1 MNAYCLNCLG
11 EHPPT
16 LCPDEIGEHISEATR
31 VAQEINLEALAWKRV
46 TPQAMGWRT
55 RLTDD
60 DDDPEARV
68 SPVSNEVLLNQL
80 SHRFTLGHARAI
92 EARHGNV
99 LVHTRKQ
106 RRLRPDVASRVDE
119 LLGQA
124 DAVLGTTARD
134 RIERARRYL
143 DAARDLDE
151 LDPRIHLRLGFVLSR
166 DGRHA
171 PAATSFQQ
179 AAEVLPAGLAP
190 GLAGSM
196 QLLASRA
203 SFLGQ
208 QYKDAWELA
217 NAAEQA
223 IPNDGGVH
231 YQKALVASRYAQAG
245 RSVKICLRR
254 ALDLDPIYYTLAAL
268 DPSFEQA
275 TWATAVK
282 PLLQEVEDESIQAL
296 IERRDSCH
304 ELFSELE
311 GIAASPNFTQLP
323 SSIGG
328 SAEQGHDAHAE
339 TRSLLSW
346 TRGLLTT
353 VEASFD
359 QGPAARSTFEGKIH
373 QAQQRLKHW
382 ILAWQA
388 ALLAKMRGLAAAALP
403 PGDKPLP
410 AGAAQHVQRLTELL
424 AELEQIELG
433 VTRSPALLDLE
444 RRVAQEAHALA
455 VLNKPEPKPKKR
467 KKSRLTDTL
476 GKVGFYLAVTTAVL
490 AALGADLLVLNSLT
504 FIEHPFWATA
514 GAAAFT
520 VYLPELVARLTRPR
534 SAEVNFSL
542 HELAFLPA
550 YLLFPVLPAA
560 GVVHSIPTA
569 GMFMLMMGVCAIMSM
584 LLIVG
589 LTGRR

>member
-11 EHPPT
+11 EHPPA

-31 VAQEINLEALAWKRV
+31 VAQEINLEALAWKRQ
-46 TPQAMGWRT
+46 TPQTMGWRT

-60 DDDPEARV
+60 DDPEAKV
-68 SPVSNEVLLNQL
+68 GPVSNQALLEQL

-99 LVHTRKQ
+99 LARTRKQ
-106 RRLRPDVASRVDE
+106 RRLRPDVVSRVDE

-134 RIERARRYL
+134 RTARARRYL
-143 DAARDLDE
+143 DAARDLDD
-151 LDPRIHLRLGFVLSR
+151 LDPRIHLRLGFILAR
-166 DGRHA
+166 DGHHA
-171 PAATSFQQ
+171 PAAESFQQ

-196 QLLASRA
+196 RLLASRA
-203 SFLGQ
+203 CFLGE

-217 NAAEQA
+217 SAAEQA

-231 YQKALVASRYAQAG
+231 YQKALVASRYPQAS

-268 DPSFEQA
+268 DPAFDQT
-275 TWATAVK
+275 TWAAAVK

-296 IERRDSCH
+296 IERRDSCRD
-304 ELFSELE
+304 LFGELE
-311 GIAASPNFTQLP
+311 GIASSPNFPRLP

-328 SAEQGHDAHAE
+328 SAELGHDAHAE

-346 TRGLLTT
+346 TRGLLAT

-359 QGPAARSTFEGKIH
+359 QGPAARSAFEGKIH

-388 ALLAKMRGLAAAALP
+388 ALLAKVRSLAATALP
-403 PGDKPLP
+403 AGDKPLP
-410 AGAAQHVQRLTELL
+410 AGAARHVQRLTELL
-424 AELEQIELG
+424 AELEQLELG
-433 VTRSPALLDLE
+433 VTCSPALLDLE
-444 RRVAQEAHALA
+444 RRVAREAHALA
-455 VLNKPEPKPKKR
+455 QISQPKPKPKK
-467 KKSRLTDTL
+467 KKSSRLTEAL
-476 GKVGFYLAVTTAVL
+476 GMVGFYLAVTTAVL
-490 AALGADLLVLNSLT
+490 AALGADLLVLNSLS

-534 SAEVNFSL
+534 SPTASWSL

-560 GVVHSIPTA
+560 GVVHSIPTT
-569 GMFMLMMGVCAIMSM
+569 GMFMLMMGVCAIMSLM
-584 LLIVG
+584 LIVG
-589 LTGRR
+589 LTSRR